1 LKEIC
6 SNTCAVQENFV
17 PLLAEIIFKNNKI
30 MISAANALRPGKPLT
45 DEEMKNRVCTCPENP
60 DVNEWG
66 DNSWL
71 PCMSMEMGLD
81 EIRLHC
87 NTCIYCQT
95 KE

>member
-1 LKEIC
+1 
-6 SNTCAVQENFV
+6 
-17 PLLAEIIFKNNKI
+17 

-45 DEEMKNRVCTCPENP
+45 DEEMKNRVCTCPETP
-60 DVNEWG
+60 DVDEWG

-71 PCMSMEMGLD
+71 PCMSMGPD
-81 EIRLHC
+81 DIGLHC